1 MSWFFKKN
9 KQETFTTYQAS
20 QYIRVQAIS
29 SKDISQDT
37 LSTLDFGKTKTALVL
52 AFVSPHLEF
61 EKTLNHLKQAMPF
74 VSQVIGIMTAGELSS
89 CQQHLYHS
97 ADGSWDNIVLQSFSH
112 DIVASLEVHSIP
124 LFSEDISSGKIK
136 LSLEERIRRIRTEIK
151 NLKVTLP
158 VNYQDTVALTFF
170 DGMSRSENFFM
181 QGLYAAD
188 RFPCYFIG
196 GSAGGKL
203 DFQKALLYDGKEVAK
218 NKAVVIFLK
227 LAKDIRYGIMKSH
240 NFEKTG
246 MSFIIAD
253 SDPYTREVHTVI
265 HNNEVISIVDAL
277 CNLLNCSASV
287 LTEKMSDYTFGVEI
301 GNEIF
306 VRSVASINAND
317 RSVSFFSDLGFGDQL
332 FLVKSKNFAASTASA
347 FNDFM
352 RGKSGKPIAMLAND
366 CILRRLNNAQN
377 LNEIT
382 TFKDFT
388 VAGFSTFGELL
399 GVHMNQTLTALFFFK
414 IAESEQF
421 SDNYTDQF
429 PFQYSHFREYFLKA
443 RINSL
448 THINQMQQY
457 SGAILRDYK
466 TMTGHLIENYNRL
479 SQHALSNNEVLETIQ
494 QQLLEYVQNIGS
506 RTGGRKNLHSQVENL
521 QKSSDEVL
529 SILKVISGIADQTNL
544 LALNAAIEAA
554 RAGDAGRG
562 FAVVAD
568 EVRQLS
574 RNTQESLAKTGD
586 TIDAV
591 SAAVEQ
597 IWKAINDTEEFMS
610 WITSGSTSLNEHLNK
625 VLNSSAEAT
634 QQIEE
639 CTRYIND
646 IQGEIE
652 EIETKSNV
660 IDHLFELVNGK

>member
-1 MSWFFKKN
+1 MSWFFNKN
-9 KQETFTTYQAS
+9 KQETFTAYQAS
-20 QYIRVQAIS
+20 QYIRVKSIS
-29 SKDISQDT
+29 SRDISQNT
-37 LSTLDFGKTKTALVL
+37 LSTLDFGKTGTALVL

-61 EKTLNHLKQAMPF
+61 ENTLSRLKQAMPF
-74 VSQVIGIMTAGELSS
+74 VSNVIGIMTAGELSS

-112 DIVASLEVHSIP
+112 DIVTNVEVHSVP
-124 LFSEDISSGKIK
+124 LFSEDILSGKVK
-136 LSLEERIRRIRTEIK
+136 FSLDERIRKIRAEIK

-158 VNYQDTVALTFF
+158 VSYQDTIALTFF
-170 DGMSRSENFFM
+170 DGLSRSENFFM

-203 DFQKALLYDGKEVAK
+203 DFKNALIYDGKEVAK
-218 NKAVVIFLK
+218 NKAIVIFLK

-253 SDPYTREVHTVI
+253 SDPHTREVHTVI

-277 CNLLNCSASV
+277 CNLLKCSASA
-287 LTEKMSDYTFGVEI
+287 LTEKMNDYTFGVEI

-306 VRSVASINAND
+306 IRSVASINSD
-317 RSVSFFSDLGFGDQL
+317 ERSINFFSDLGFGDQL
-332 FLVKSKNFAASTASA
+332 FLVKAKNFAASTTSA
-347 FNDFM
+347 FSDFM

-366 CILRRLNNAQN
+366 CILRRLNNATH

-382 TFKDFT
+382 AFKDFT
-388 VAGFSTFGELL
+388 IAGFSTFGELL

-414 IAESEQF
+414 VAEGEQF
-421 SDNYTDQF
+421 SDDYADRF

-448 THINQMQQY
+448 THINQMQQN
-457 SGAILRDYK
+457 SGTILRDYK

-479 SQHALSNNEVLETIQ
+479 SQHALSNNGLLETIQ

-506 RTGGRKNLHSQVENL
+506 RASSRQNLHTQVEDL

-574 RNTQESLAKTGD
+574 HNTQESLAKTGD
-586 TIDAV
+586 TINAV

-597 IWKAINDTEEFMS
+597 IWTAINDTEEFMS
-610 WITSGSTSLNEHLNK
+610 WITSGSTSLNEHLNQ
-625 VLNSSAEAT
+625 VLTSSAQAT

-639 CTRYIND
+639 CTRYINE

-652 EIETKSNV
+652 HIEEKSIV
-660 IDHLFELVNGK
+660 VDRLFELVNGK